1 MPRKTF
7 QALNAAAHEKGE
19 EPWANPRN
27 AAAGSLKLLD
37 SAVVSGR
44 GLSCVF
50 YAIAESSGSSI
61 KTQYEVHEYLEK
73 LGLPVFEKTYRK
85 ISHNIEE
92 IMAFGEKIEEKRHA
106 LAFDIDGIVIKVNEL
121 AYYDILGTTGKSP
134 RYAVAYKFAAE
145 QAVTHIKDITVQVGR
160 TGVLTPVAELEPVL
174 VAGSTISRA
183 TLHNQEEIERKDI
196 RIGDTVI
203 IEKGGDVI
211 PKVVEVVLKKRPLHT
226 HPWKMPKN
234 CPACGT
240 PVVHVEGEV
249 AVRCPNKRCVQ
260 QRIRR
265 LAHFVSRNAMDIEH
279 MGERVVEQLVQKGL
293 ITHFADIFKLTKED
307 LAQLKGFKEK
317 SIHNLLTSI
326 DKARKVTLARFIFAL
341 GVPHIGEET
350 AEELARLIGDVRTL
364 CKMKE
369 EDFLAVEGVGEKT
382 AKSVADYF
390 QDPIH
395 MEEIHSLLEY
405 ITPEVPKISHMK
417 GHPFFGKTFVL
428 TGTLSTLRARK
439 LRADQRE
446 RRESLR

>member
-1 MPRKTF
+1 M
-7 QALNAAAHEKGE
+7 
-19 EPWANPRN
+19 
-27 AAAGSLKLLD
+27 
-37 SAVVSGR
+37 
-44 GLSCVF
+44 
-50 YAIAESSGSSI
+50 
-61 KTQYEVHEYLEK
+61 
-73 LGLPVFEKTYRK
+73 
-85 ISHNIEE
+85 
-92 IMAFGEKIEEKRHA
+92 
-106 LAFDIDGIVIKVNEL
+106 
-121 AYYDILGTTGKSP
+121 
-134 RYAVAYKFAAE
+134 
-145 QAVTHIKDITVQVGR
+145 
-160 TGVLTPVAELEPVL
+160 
-174 VAGSTISRA
+174 
-183 TLHNQEEIERKDI
+183 
-196 RIGDTVI
+196 
-203 IEKGGDVI
+203 I

-307 LAQLKGFKEK
+307 LAQLEGFKEK

-326 DKARKVTLARFIFAL
+326 DKACKVTLARFIFAL

-428 TGTLSTLRARK
+428 TGTLSEFTRTQASELIKERGGRVSSSVTKETDFVLAGVDPGSKLDKAQKLHVHILYRGNILLHQPAQANLGGGLAVGFARS
-439 LRADQRE
+439 APAS
-446 RRESLR
+446 RRS